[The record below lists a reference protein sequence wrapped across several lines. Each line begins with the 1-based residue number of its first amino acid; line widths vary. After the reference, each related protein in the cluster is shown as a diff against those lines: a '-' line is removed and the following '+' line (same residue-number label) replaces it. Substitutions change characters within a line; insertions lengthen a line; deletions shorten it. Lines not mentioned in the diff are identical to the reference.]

1 MGNRRKARE
10 LALQG
15 LYALEFGTPRIHDV
29 VREMRRLAAEPPTE
43 DEDLAT
49 LVRTDEGDAL
59 DFAERIVRGVAE
71 HMGEIDALLAEC
83 STNWKVARMAMVDR
97 NILRLATYEL
107 RWVQDIPPK
116 VTLNEA
122 IEIAKRY
129 GTGDSGS
136 FINGILDRV
145 AAVTRS
151 PDAPR
156 APAPAPKVSKS
167 KSRRQGPREPQ
178 ATPGDPPKRS

>member
-107 RWVQDIPPK
+107 RCSKQLSGFSNH
-116 VTLNEA
+116 LNDVFVA
-122 IEIAKRY
+122 LKRCGTNRILIEYK
-129 GTGDSGS
+129 DVH
-136 FINGILDRV
+136 LL
-145 AAVTRS
+145 AVL
-151 PDAPR
+151 
-156 APAPAPKVSKS
+156 
-167 KSRRQGPREPQ
+167 
-178 ATPGDPPKRS
+178 

>member
-1 MGNRRKARE
+1 MGSRRKSRE

-15 LYALEFGTPRIHDV
+15 LYALEFGSPHINSV
-29 VREMRRLAAEPPTE
+29 VRELRRLAAEPVSE

-49 LVRTDEGDAL
+49 LVKGADEGTL
-59 DFAERIVRGVAE
+59 DFAEKLVRGVAA
-71 HMGEIDALLAEC
+71 HKDEIDVLLGEC

-97 NILRLATYEL
+97 NILRMATYEL
-107 RWVQDIPPK
+107 KWLADIPPK

-129 GTGDSGS
+129 GTADSGA

-145 AAVTRS
+145 AAVTR
-151 PDAPR
+151 D
-156 APAPAPKVSKS
+156 
-167 KSRRQGPREPQ
+167 
-178 ATPGDPPKRS
+178 T